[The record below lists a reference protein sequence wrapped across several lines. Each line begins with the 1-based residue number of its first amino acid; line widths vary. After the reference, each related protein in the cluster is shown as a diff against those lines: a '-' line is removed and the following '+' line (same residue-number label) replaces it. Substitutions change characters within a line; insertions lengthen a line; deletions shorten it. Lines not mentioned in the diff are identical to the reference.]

1 MSELWIQ
8 GCQVQRIVFRD
19 GLVLNLS
26 DYNELVISVPI
37 ELTLPS
43 TEHDESEV
51 VWIDPTAISV
61 VQRPLFDFSGQRC
74 VTADWEDDGT
84 LRLKLADGHVIVA
97 RAATH
102 HTAWEL
108 YGKYHGY
115 AACQPRGRV
124 RIVRH
129 DVDDESDTAR
139 QTG

>member
-37 ELTLPS
+37 ELTLP
-43 TEHDESEV
+43 TTANDHSEV
-51 VWIDPTAISV
+51 IWVDPAAVTM
-61 VQRPLFDFSGQRC
+61 VQRALFDFSGQRC
-74 VTADWEDDGT
+74 ASAEWDDDGT
-84 LRLKLADGHVIVA
+84 LHLRFADGHRIVA
-97 RAATH
+97 RAAAH

-129 DVDDESDTAR
+129 DVDEDVDGVR
-139 QTG
+139 QIG